1 MGNEKLPQPRVG
13 GDAGSPRAAG
23 PLPPALPSSPVVNSP
38 TPLPLALSGKDFAS
52 DQEVRWCPG
61 CGDYSILAQM
71 KKALAALGQPRENF
85 VFFSGIGC
93 ASRMPHYLSTYG
105 FHGVR
110 GRAPALATGFKVV
123 RPDLS
128 VWVVTGDGDGLG
140 VGAGHL
146 VHALR
151 RNVDIK
157 IILLNNETYGLS
169 RGQYSPT
176 SRQGTRTLSS
186 PNGSVDTP
194 LRPLALAL
202 AAEATFVA
210 RTVDVDVDHLA
221 ATLKR
226 AGEHKG
232 AAFVE
237 IYQNCNIF
245 NDGVF
250 EYATDKVVK
259 ADNLLYLEHGKP
271 LVFGQDQNRGIRLKG
286 LTPEVVKLGNGTAP
300 DQLLVHDERSAEPYL
315 AFLLSRMT
323 FPDFPECVG
332 VLRCVE
338 RPTYDRQV
346 LDEIE
351 EATRRGGAGDL
362 DELLAGPETWE
373 VRKK

>member
-1 MGNEKLPQPRVG
+1 MANEKLPRVPGG
-13 GDAGSPRAAG
+13 GDPPSPRAAAST
-23 PLPPALPSSPVVNSP
+23 PVPAPRTPVALPL
-38 TPLPLALSGKDFAS
+38 TAKDFAS

-61 CGDYSILAQM
+61 CGDFSILAQL
-71 KKALAALGQPRENF
+71 KKALAALGQPRENL
-85 VFFSGIGC
+85 VFFSGGGC
-93 ASRMPHYLSTYG
+93 AGRLPYYLSTYG
-105 FHGVR
+105 FHGAR
-110 GRAPALATGFKVV
+110 GRAPALATGLKLI

-128 VWVVTGDGDGLG
+128 VWVVAGDGDSLG
-140 VGAGHL
+140 VGTSHL

-157 IILLNNETYGLS
+157 IIVLNNETYGLT

-176 SRQGTRTLSS
+176 SRQGTRTRSS
-186 PNGSVDTP
+186 PNGSLETP
-194 LRPLALAL
+194 IRPLSLAL

-210 RTVDVDVDHLA
+210 RTVDVDVEHLA

-237 IYQNCNIF
+237 VYQNCNIF

-271 LVFGQDQNRGIRLKG
+271 LVFGQDQTRGIRLRG
-286 LTPEVVKLGNGTAP
+286 LTPEVVTLGNGTTAEE
-300 DQLLVHDERSAEPYL
+300 LLVHDERAEEPHL
-315 AFLLSRMT
+315 AFLLSRMV

-332 VLRCVE
+332 VLRSVD
-338 RPTYDRQV
+338 RPTYDAMV
-346 LDEIE
+346 LGEIE
-351 EATRRGGAGDL
+351 EAIRIEGPADL
-362 DELLAGPETWE
+362 DELLEGEETWD
-373 VRKK
+373 VK

>member
-1 MGNEKLPQPRVG
+1 MGNEKLPRVPAG
-13 GDAGSPRAAG
+13 GDPAAARAGSASSLPVPHSPI
-23 PLPPALPSSPVVNSP
+23 PLSVTA
-38 TPLPLALSGKDFAS
+38 KDFAS

-61 CGDYSILAQM
+61 CGDFSVLAQL
-71 KKALAALGQPRENF
+71 KKALASLGRSRENL

-93 ASRMPHYLSTYG
+93 ASRMPYYLSTYG
-105 FHGVR
+105 FHGAA
-110 GRAPALATGFKVV
+110 GRAPALATGLKLV

-140 VGAGHL
+140 PGVSHL
-146 VHALR
+146 IHALR

-157 IILLNNETYGLS
+157 IILLNNETHGLT
-169 RGQYSPT
+169 RGQYSPS
-176 SRQGTRTLSS
+176 SRPGTRTLSS
-186 PNGSVDTP
+186 PHGSIETP

-232 AAFVE
+232 TAFVE
-237 IYQNCNIF
+237 VYQNCKIF

-259 ADNLLYLEHGKP
+259 ADNLLYLEHGKL
-271 LVFGQDQNRGIRLKG
+271 LVFGQDQNRGIRLRG
-286 LTPEVVKLGNGTAP
+286 LTPEVVALGNGTPTEQILA
-300 DQLLVHDERSAEPYL
+300 HDERADDPYL

-332 VLRCVE
+332 VFRCVE
-338 RPTYDRQV
+338 RPTFDGLV
-346 LDEIE
+346 LGEIE
-351 EATRRGGAGDL
+351 QAVRQEGAGDL
-362 DELLAGPETWE
+362 DDLLAGEETWE